1 MSAEHFKHHTWIDVW
16 TNDTSVALEFLHSA
30 YGLGPVADEE
40 VVRFGPFGTDVAAIK
55 LEDNSTL
62 LQVTG
67 PTRTATALDR
77 SRIDYPLVIESAA
90 ETPLR
95 PVIQHATIIHT
106 TDIEALVERMRR
118 LGLRHRFDEPSA
130 MIPKPRLWI
139 GYGSD
144 KADPWYRPSVD
155 GGLKLEFGQYADG
168 AAGVGPSAVA
178 SSVDISGLEA
188 SMFLVDDVHAR
199 VVTLERNFG
208 WEPIDVTTRGDALVA
223 RFGFSDGDS
232 AYVELISPKD
242 ADTLVGR
249 HLGDWGV
256 GPYFRRMTCSDL
268 DGRAESLHAH
278 GVEVTRGTSL
288 DGSGRRAIFVQ
299 GGLEFSSA
307 FELVEPPV

>member
-1 MSAEHFKHHTWIDVW
+1 MSVEHFKHHTWIDVW
-16 TNDTSVALEFLHSA
+16 TNDTPAALEFLHSA
-30 YGLGPVADEE
+30 FGLGPVADEE
-40 VVRFGPFGTDVAAIK
+40 IVRFGPFGTDVAAIK

-67 PTRTATALDR
+67 PTHTTTGLDR
-77 SRIDYPLVIESAA
+77 SRIDYPLVIESAT

-106 TDIEALVERMRR
+106 TDIAALVERMRS

-144 KADPWYRPSVD
+144 KADPWYQPSVD
-155 GGLKLEFGQYADG
+155 GGLKLEFGQYVEG
-168 AAGVGPSAVA
+168 AAGVRPSAGA

-188 SMFLVDDVHAR
+188 SMFLVNDVHASAAI
-199 VVTLERNFG
+199 LERNFE

-223 RFGFSDGDS
+223 RFGFSDKDS
-232 AYVELISPKD
+232 AYVELISPRD
-242 ADTLVGR
+242 ADTFSGR
-249 HLGDWGV
+249 HLADWGA
-256 GPYFRRMTCSDL
+256 GPYFRRMTCTDL
-268 DGRAESLHAH
+268 DGRAEVLRAH

-288 DGSGRRAIFVQ
+288 DGSGRRAIFVL
-299 GGLEFSSA
+299 GGQVFSSA
-307 FELVEPPV
+307 FELVEPAA